1 MSNDIKVYSIIEVM
15 DILKV
20 TRRTIYNWLR
30 AGKIKA
36 FKVGKEWRI
45 TEESLREF
53 LETGTETNI
62 K

>member
-1 MSNDIKVYSIIEVM
+1 MGNDIRVYDIQEVM
-15 DILKV
+15 DILRV
-20 TRRTIYNWLR
+20 TRRTVYNWLR

-53 LETGTETNI
+53 METGTKTNI